1 MSKTT
6 FLSCGVKLAGLL
18 YTPTNIPKGGAP
30 AIVMAHGFSALKE
43 MGLPYVATQFQLAGF
58 VVLLFDYRCQGESE
72 GEPRGK
78 VHWQEQVEDY
88 KNAISYACTME
99 GVNSNKIGIFGT
111 SYSGAHVIQVG
122 AYDSR
127 VKVVVS
133 QVPGVDLYELF
144 RRFLTPDGFQGLF
157 AVFAADRKTRFTEKK
172 ESGRLPVVSTTGPAV
187 LPDIASYNFF
197 TEARKTSP
205 GWCETTTIESVE
217 IGAEYNVASII
228 HRVSPRPLLMI
239 VAGNDNVTVTDL
251 ELEAFSKSREPKK
264 LVLLPGAS
272 HFDVYSGEMQKRATE
287 EAVAWFKTHL
297 F

>member
-1 MSKTT
+1 LV
-6 FLSCGVKLAGLL
+6 F
-18 YTPTNIPKGGAP
+18 
-30 AIVMAHGFSALKE
+30 
-43 MGLPYVATQFQLAGF
+43 
-58 VVLLFDYRCQGESE
+58 
-72 GEPRGK
+72 
-78 VHWQEQVEDY
+78 
-88 KNAISYACTME
+88 
-99 GVNSNKIGIFGT
+99 FGT

-187 LPDIASYNFF
+187 LPDIGSYNFF

-239 VAGNDNVTVTDL
+239 VAGNDTVTVTDL
-251 ELEAFSKSREPKK
+251 ELEAFSKAREPKK